1 MTEPVWIHRVDV
13 PVAELLG
20 DAPRLAVKDNVDVA
34 DMPTTCA
41 HPAYSYVPEVS
52 SPAVQRL
59 VDDGCVVVG
68 KTNLDQFA
76 TGLVGTRSP
85 YGAVPNPHVPD
96 RIAGGSSSGSAV
108 VIVNGEADL
117 AVGTDTAGS
126 GRVPAALCGIV
137 GLKPTVDL
145 ISTEGV
151 VPACASIDCVSI
163 FAPTVRSAAAAL
175 ATMAGGPRPIPVG
188 TPVAPV
194 GALRIGVPRDE
205 DLVHLDGAAGAAW
218 ERAVKEL
225 EGLGPLVT
233 LDLSPY
239 LEAGQLV
246 YGAAFLPERFAAVGR
261 FLAEHPEGADPT
273 VAEIIAQGG
282 RIDAAS
288 SSRDRA
294 NLLGLRDQAAGWWR
308 SVDVVVVPTVGE
320 APTLDEVAAD
330 PIGVNLRLGT
340 YTAGANPLDLCAAAV
355 PCGWRDDGVPF
366 GVTFLGPAFADPV
379 VAVAGARLV
388 GEPDPPPPGWV
399 GWTDVFVVGAHL
411 DGQPL
416 NHQLVERGGHLVR
429 SDVTAP
435 SYRLVALPTSPP
447 KPGLVRVTDGGAP
460 ICGEVWRLPTDG
472 FGAFVAGIPSPLGI
486 GSVSLA
492 GDTEVLGFLCESYA
506 AEDAPD
512 ITDYGGWL
520 AYLSR

>member
-1 MTEPVWIHRVDV
+1 MTDPVWIHRVD
-13 PVAELLG
+13 AAGEG
-20 DAPRLAVKDNVDVA
+20 PRLAVKDNVDVA
-34 DMPTTCA
+34 GMPTTCA
-41 HPAYSYVPEVS
+41 HPAYAYLPTET

-85 YGAVPNPHVPD
+85 YGAVANPHVAS

-108 VIVNGEADL
+108 VVATGEADL

-126 GRVPAALCGIV
+126 GRVPAALCGVV

-145 ISTEGV
+145 ITTDGV
-151 VPACASIDCVSI
+151 VPACASLDCVSI
-163 FAPTVRSAAAAL
+163 FAPTVQAATQAL
-175 ATMAGGPRPIPVG
+175 AVMAGGPRPIPVG

-194 GALRIGVPRDE
+194 GPLRIGVPREE
-205 DLVHLDGAAGAAW
+205 DLVHLDGLARAAW
-218 ERAVKEL
+218 ERAGKEL
-225 EGLGPLVT
+225 ERLGQVVPV
-233 LDLSPY
+233 DLSPY

-246 YGAAFLPERFAAVGR
+246 YGAAFLPERFAAVGA

-294 NLLGLRDQAAGWWR
+294 RLLGLRDQVAGWWA
-308 SVDVVVVPTVGE
+308 SVDVVAVPTVGE
-320 APTLDEVAAD
+320 APTFEEVAAD

-366 GVTFLGPAFADPV
+366 GVSFLGPAFADPV

-388 GEPDPPPPGWV
+388 GEADPPPPAWV

-411 DGQPL
+411 RGQPL
-416 NHQLVERGGHLVR
+416 DHQLTDRGGHLVR
-429 SDVTAP
+429 ADVTAP
-435 SYRLVALPTSPP
+435 AYRLVALPTTPP
-447 KPGLVRVTDGGAP
+447 KPGLVRVAHGGGQVR
-460 ICGEVWRLPTDG
+460 GEVWRLPTDG
-472 FGAFVAGIPSPLGI
+472 FGAFVAAIPAPLGI
-486 GSVSLA
+486 GAVTLA
-492 GDTEVLGFLCESYA
+492 NGTEVSGFLCESYA
-506 AEDAPD
+506 AEGAPD
-512 ITDYGGWL
+512 ITEYGGWL
-520 AYLSR
+520 AYLER

>member
-1 MTEPVWIHRVDV
+1 MTDPAWIHRVDA
-13 PVAELLG
+13 AEVTG
-20 DAPRLAVKDNVDVA
+20 GRTRLAVKDNVDVA
-34 DMPTTCA
+34 GMPTTCA
-41 HPAYSYVPEVS
+41 HPAYAYVPEVS

-59 VDDGCVVVG
+59 VDDGCAVVG

-108 VIVNGEADL
+108 VIVTGEADL
-117 AVGTDTAGS
+117 AIGTDTAGS

-145 ISTEGV
+145 ISMDGV
-151 VPACASIDCVSI
+151 VPACASLDCVSI
-163 FAPTVRSAAAAL
+163 FAPTVRSAAVAL
-175 ATMAGGPRPIPVG
+175 ATMAGGPRAVPVG

-194 GALRIGVPRDE
+194 GPLRIGVPSDD
-205 DLVHLDGAAGAAW
+205 DLVHLDGPARSAW
-218 ERAVKEL
+218 DRAVKEL
-225 EGLGPLVT
+225 AGLGPLVPI
-233 LDLSPY
+233 DLSPY

-246 YGAAFLPERFAAVGR
+246 YGAAFLPERFAAVGA
-261 FLAEHPEGADPT
+261 FLAEHPDGADRT

-294 NLLGLRDQAAGWWR
+294 RLLGLRDQVAGWWR
-308 SVDVVVVPTVGE
+308 SVDVVAVPTVGE
-320 APTLDEVAAD
+320 APTLEEVAAD

-388 GEPDPPPPGWV
+388 GEADPPPPAWV

-411 DGQPL
+411 SGQPL
-416 NHQLVERGGHLVR
+416 NHQLTDRGGHLLR
-429 SDVTAP
+429 ADVTAP

-447 KPGLVRVTDGGAP
+447 KPGLVRVAAGGAQVS
-460 ICGEVWRLPTDG
+460 GEVWRLPTDG
-472 FGAFVAGIPSPLGI
+472 FGAFVAAIPKPLGI
-486 GSVSLA
+486 GTVALA
-492 GDTEVLGFLCESYA
+492 DDTEAPGFLCESYA
-506 AEDAPD
+506 AEGAPD
-512 ITDYGGWL
+512 ITEYGGWL